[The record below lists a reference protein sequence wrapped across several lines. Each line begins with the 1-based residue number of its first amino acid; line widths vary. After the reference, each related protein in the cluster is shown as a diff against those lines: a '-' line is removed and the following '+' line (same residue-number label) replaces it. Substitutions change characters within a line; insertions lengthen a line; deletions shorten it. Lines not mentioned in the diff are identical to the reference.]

1 MMLKTI
7 DKSDEAGVQDEP
19 SSETN
24 DSVVNNEE
32 NNDNN
37 EEAGSNQEGATNS
50 GLFGDDPFFD

>member
-1 MMLKTI
+1 MVSSGAG
-7 DKSDEAGVQDEP
+7 SDGVQDKP

-32 NNDNN
+32 NNDTN